1 MKRLSKKNATSKHIS
16 KAKTKRELVGTLK
29 KKAWKLMSQYVR
41 LRDCLKTTGGTRIG
55 RCYTCDKEYPFA
67 ELQAG
72 HLIDGRCGEMFLDE
86 RGIRAQCAGCNIWK
100 HGNKEIFIPKFI
112 DENGRELYDELI
124 AEKRRTKLWTAQE
137 LHALLVDLKEK
148 IAYIE
153 NL

>member
-55 RCYTCDKEYPFA
+55 RCYTCDKKYPFA

-86 RGIRAQCAGCNIWK
+86 RGIRAQCSGCNVWK
-100 HGNKEIFIPKFI
+100 HGNKEIYIPKFI
-112 DENGRELYDELI
+112 DENGRELYEELCREKRTPKRWTVQELLELI
-124 AEKRRTKLWTAQE
+124 ET
-137 LHALLVDLKEK
+137 LKGK
-148 IAYIE
+148 IEYIKS
-153 NL
+153 L